1 METRE
6 SHDYDKHQWQAEQSA
21 RDAAWDKQRER
32 EAKARE
38 RSAANA
44 KRKIARLKDKLKE
57 LGKLTEWEEEFS
69 ESVTERLDEFGSAFA
84 DLQKGRPGDALS
96 FAQKRVVAS
105 LNKKVKDVRKAAK
118 AERLGEEKTEE
129 EEKPAYKPRSSFKSK
144 KPKFTPRVRNIED
157 DFEDEA
163 DGPPPRQPF
172 IPRYV
177 ADSEPSPQTKS
188 NTPARPQAV
197 TMNPPPATKP
207 LAQKKTYDESVD
219 DDTNRPPVGRPFLRV
234 ISSD

>member
-1 METRE
+1 V
-6 SHDYDKHQWQAEQSA
+6 SDYDKQQWQEQQTE

-38 RSAANA
+38 RSCSNA

-57 LGKLTEWEEEFS
+57 MGKLTEWEEEFS

-105 LNKKVKDVRKAAK
+105 LNKKVKDARKAEK
-118 AERLGEEKTEE
+118 ALAMGEGEGVEEDERSSF
-129 EEKPAYKPRSSFKSK
+129 KPRSSFKSK

-163 DGPPPRQPF
+163 EAPPVLRKAVRQPF
-172 IPRYV
+172 VPRSV
-177 ADSEPSPQTKS
+177 PNIAGVVSLMPFKAAPVRTQPE
-188 NTPARPQAV
+188 
-197 TMNPPPATKP
+197 
-207 LAQKKTYDESVD
+207 DE
-219 DDTNRPPVGRPFLRV
+219 NRPPVGRPFLRV
-234 ISSD
+234 VKSG